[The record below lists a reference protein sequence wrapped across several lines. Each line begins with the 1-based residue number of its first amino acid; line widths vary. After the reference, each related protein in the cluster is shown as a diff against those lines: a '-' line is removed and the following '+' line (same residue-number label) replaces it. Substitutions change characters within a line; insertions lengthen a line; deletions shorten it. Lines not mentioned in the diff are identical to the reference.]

1 MAGEIRIMSKTK
13 PIKSELAY
21 FKVLSD
27 QGMTPNAIGKL
38 IGRDPKTVSKYLS
51 QEITDPEVERMVE
64 LIRQAELSQLHQIGL
79 KSRIILIDYLDSV
92 LAGEREVN
100 PISVTAILDR
110 TFTQRRLLEGSSTM
124 NISSLTAIIHA
135 VHEKR
140 HDEEVIPDK
149 PAEGE
154 EQ

>member
-1 MAGEIRIMSKTK
+1 MSKTK

-27 QGMTPNAIGKL
+27 QGMTPNAIGVMM
-38 IGRDPKTVSKYLS
+38 GRDPKTVSKYLS

-64 LIRQAELSQLHQIGL
+64 LIRKAELSQLYQIGL
-79 KSRIILIDYLDSV
+79 KSRVILIDYLDSV

>member
-64 LIRQAELSQLHQIGL
+64 LIRKAELSQLHQIGL
-79 KSRIILIDYLDSV
+79 KSRVILIDYLDSV

-135 VHEKR
+135 VHEER

-154 EQ
+154 E